1 MSPYPLT
8 LTSAHF
14 FHSNWR
20 RWWRRERWRR
30 WRSAWWR
37 RGAFLQFLN
46 NLLRSHL
53 QLIQRGALTREEP
66 EDVNVLQGSK
76 NDKSESAFGIKFQVS
91 SWTATATNC
100 HEPTPQLVGRT
111 HNKSGKTMSIIVPK
125 GIWREGCHVL
135 QDIVL
140 ISWCGMVKC
149 ARKTHAAKPLTRR
162 AAKSPKFR
170 KICLAWREGQNGFRW
185 ATQKFQEMQ
194 LSADYEYATFLTAS
208 LGRHVWK
215 LRVFWIAKRC
225 TWILLLLSSASGF
238 WISDVTFFC
247 CGTTTLLTA
256 PNKNMLSAVA
266 ISVTPWRITN
276 NKPFKTISN
285 KTTLLWLKHNIV
297 GSCSYQAPWRK
308 WNVF

>member
-1 MSPYPLT
+1 MSPYPLA

-20 RWWRRERWRR
+20 RWWRRERRRR

-149 ARKTHAAKPLTRR
+149 ARKTHAGKPVTRR

-170 KICLAWREGQNGFRW
+170 KICLGEKGKMDSVEPR
-185 ATQKFQEMQ
+185 K
-194 LSADYEYATFLTAS
+194 SSKKCSFLLTMS
-208 LGRHVWK
+208 MR
-215 LRVFWIAKRC
+215 
-225 TWILLLLSSASGF
+225 LSSLLAWEDMCGNYVCFELPNAVHGSY
-238 WISDVTFFC
+238 C
-247 CGTTTLLTA
+247 CYHRLLDFESPT
-256 PNKNMLSAVA
+256 
-266 ISVTPWRITN
+266 
-276 NKPFKTISN
+276 
-285 KTTLLWLKHNIV
+285 
-297 GSCSYQAPWRK
+297 
-308 WNVF
+308 

>member
-1 MSPYPLT
+1 MSPYPLA

-20 RWWRRERWRR
+20 RWWRRERRRR

-53 QLIQRGALTREEP
+53 QLTQRGALTREEP

-140 ISWCGMVKC
+140 ISWVRHGQMRQED
-149 ARKTHAAKPLTRR
+149 ARCEAIDTQSCQIAQVPQDL
-162 AAKSPKFR
+162 P
-170 KICLAWREGQNGFRW
+170 WREGQNGFR
-185 ATQKFQEMQ
+185 
-194 LSADYEYATFLTAS
+194 
-208 LGRHVWK
+208 
-215 LRVFWIAKRC
+215 
-225 TWILLLLSSASGF
+225 
-238 WISDVTFFC
+238 
-247 CGTTTLLTA
+247 
-256 PNKNMLSAVA
+256 
-266 ISVTPWRITN
+266 
-276 NKPFKTISN
+276 
-285 KTTLLWLKHNIV
+285 
-297 GSCSYQAPWRK
+297 
-308 WNVF
+308 